1 MRVALFLF
9 LIFTINVNAQ
19 KTLNVMSFNVRV
31 NVKSDGD
38 NDWNHRKQIA
48 AQQIKFY
55 DTDIAG
61 LQEATIEHITDL
73 TTDLPDY
80 KYAGVARDDGK
91 QKGEYS
97 CILYNTKR
105 FQLLETETFWL
116 SENISDTGSK
126 GWDASYPRVV
136 TWAKFKDK
144 KTKKK
149 FYFFNTHFDHKGEIA
164 RRESSKLLLRKVN
177 EIAGKTHAV
186 ITGDF
191 NATPEDEPIKIIT
204 DTTNALHLTDT
215 KNITEEPHYGPEETF
230 SGFKVQQENNKLL
243 DYIFVKDKIKVLK
256 HATLS
261 EIWGVRFTSDHFPVF
276 AKLELQ

>member
-31 NVKSDGD
+31 NVKSDGED
-38 NDWNHRKQIA
+38 DWNHRKQIA

-61 LQEATIEHITDL
+61 LQEATLEHLTDL
-73 TTDLPDY
+73 TTYLPDY

-105 FQLLETETFWL
+105 LELLETETFWL
-116 SENISDTGSK
+116 SENINDTGSK
-126 GWDASYPRVV
+126 GWDASYPRVL

-149 FYFFNTHFDHKGEIA
+149 FYFFNTHFDHQGETA

-177 EIAGKTHAV
+177 EVAGNNQV
-186 ITGDF
+186 IITGDF

-204 DTTNALHLTDT
+204 DSTNTLHLTDT
-215 KNITEEPHYGPEETF
+215 KNISEEPHYGPDETF
-230 SGFKVQQENNKLL
+230 TGFKFQQENNKLL
-243 DYIFVKDKIKVLK
+243 DYIFIKDKIKVLK

-261 EIWGVRFTSDHFPVF
+261 EIWGVHFTSDHFPVF